1 MDVTYVAQLARLKL
15 SPEEIERFQS
25 QLNQVLAYVEQ
36 LKELDV
42 EGIEPT
48 AHAMP
53 RTNVFRGDVEGP
65 SLTEEAA
72 LQNAPRQANRL
83 FVVPKVV
90 E

>member
-15 SPEEIERFQS
+15 SPEETERFQS
-25 QLNQVLAYVEQ
+25 QLNQVLAYVDELRQ
-36 LKELDV
+36 LDV

-48 AHAMP
+48 AHAIP
-53 RTNVFRGDVEGP
+53 RTNVFRDDAGSP

-72 LQNAPRQANRL
+72 LQNAPRQANHL
-83 FVVPKVV
+83 FMVPKVV

>member
-15 SPEEIERFQS
+15 SPEETERFQS
-25 QLNQVLAYVEQ
+25 QLNQVLAHVDE
-36 LKELDV
+36 LKQLDV

-48 AHAMP
+48 AHAIP
-53 RTNVFRGDVEGP
+53 RTNVFRDDVGSP

-72 LQNAPRQANRL
+72 LQNAPRQANHL
-83 FVVPKVV
+83 FMVPKVV